1 MEIFSEATPELI
13 NHALLVRDVLLGE
26 TSEPLEQNVI
36 LVNRQA
42 ALLQV
47 VEFLTLAFN
56 NTLRNVMS
64 SEVLMV
70 FILGNRTASSGIF
83 VLLKPFCS
91 LFFELEGGKLDKVLR
106 PDVAALKMLA
116 YVHEP
121 IISV

>member
-13 NHALLVRDVLLGE
+13 NHALLVRGVLLGE

-47 VEFLTLAFN
+47 AEFLTLAFN

-64 SEVLMV
+64 
-70 FILGNRTASSGIF
+70 F
-83 VLLKPFCS
+83 
-91 LFFELEGGKLDKVLR
+91 
-106 PDVAALKMLA
+106 
-116 YVHEP
+116 
-121 IISV
+121 

>member
-47 VEFLTLAFN
+47 EEFLTLALN
-56 NTLRNVMS
+56 NTLRNVVRF
-64 SEVLMV
+64 EVLTE
-70 FILGNRTASSGIF
+70 FILGNHTASSGIF

-91 LFFELEGGKLDKVLR
+91 LVFELERGKLDKVLR
-106 PDVAALKMLA
+106 PDIAALEMLA
-116 YVHEP
+116 YIHKP